1 MATTT
6 RVLDDVR
13 FESRAR
19 IGDIVALAL
28 TLVIG
33 GALLFSMYS
42 LGYSAGE
49 VARTGGGQVF
59 ARDRTFVYMLI
70 EVAALMGAFSWIVY
84 RLFTANAR
92 RAGG

>member
-6 RVLDDVR
+6 RVLDDVH

-19 IGDIVALAL
+19 IGDILALAL
-28 TLVIG
+28 ILVIG
-33 GALLFSMYS
+33 GALLFGMYS
-42 LGYSAGE
+42 VGYSAGE
-49 VARTGGGQVF
+49 VSRTGGGQVF

-70 EVAALMGAFSWIVY
+70 EVAALMSAFSWIAY
-84 RLFTANAR
+84 RLFTASAR